1 MDVAKPSSD
10 IRNVLVKEVM
20 PNRNIRDTFNVNSGN
35 IKTHNVCKCTNLS
48 LGLWNCLTFGPLDIW
63 IFEPLDILTF
73 DLELRDLWTSA
84 PSDWSPLDLLI
95 LAKLTDHK
103 NSTVTFSN
111 DYLKRRNLKGA
122 EVKIVK
128 G

>member
-1 MDVAKPSSD
+1 M
-10 IRNVLVKEVM
+10 
-20 PNRNIRDTFNVNSGN
+20 
-35 IKTHNVCKCTNLS
+35 
-48 LGLWNCLTFGPLDIW
+48 DIW

-73 DLELRDLWTSA
+73 DFGLLDLWTSA
-84 PSDWSPLDLLI
+84 PSDLSPLDLLI

-111 DYLKRRNLKGA
+111 YHLKRRKLKGA